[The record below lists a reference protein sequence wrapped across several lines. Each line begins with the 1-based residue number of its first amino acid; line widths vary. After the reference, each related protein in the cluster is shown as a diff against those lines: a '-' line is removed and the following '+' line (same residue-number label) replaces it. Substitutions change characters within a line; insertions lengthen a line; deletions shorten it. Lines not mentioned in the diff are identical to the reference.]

1 MQQSVFTFFK
11 THKAILNYVI
21 YLTLTMPEQFYMNLI
36 SVGNITGIII
46 IYPS

>member
-21 YLTLTMPEQFYMNLI
+21 YLTLAMLEKFYMYLT
-36 SVGNITGIII
+36 SVRMSNR
-46 IYPS
+46 SNC